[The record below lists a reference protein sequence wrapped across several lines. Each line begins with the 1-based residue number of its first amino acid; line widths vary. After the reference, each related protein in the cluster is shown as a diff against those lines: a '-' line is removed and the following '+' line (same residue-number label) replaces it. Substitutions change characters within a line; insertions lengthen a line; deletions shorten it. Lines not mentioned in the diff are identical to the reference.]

1 MVKYPLR
8 DTGESG
14 AGTQKCVE
22 VQLSPL
28 QNSHYA
34 AGTFAESNVAFVSLT
49 SMSAQIDVTAWQ
61 RAVCVVKAGALWEQH
76 SSATGIVVLTRQP
89 YGTAECLLPRPLE
102 GGEQTQIASNIVVFD
117 KCTATGCV
125 AVELT
130 LQGPRA
136 EGSRQLDDE
145 ERYLRL
151 RLQGDPAKMSREEL
165 WRPFFQPVSETVCPS
180 TDSEPKVGASVADT
194 ALSKIDVTT
203 ASRKHERDEGDNHCG
218 SPSQASVINEEV
230 GTSRDPRRVKRP
242 RQQQPDDIH
251 LDAKD
256 TKSGHS
262 EEVPVTAAPNAEEL
276 NMTPHDDTLNVAH
289 QPIDDVHSIVG
300 VSKETRSVQDI
311 NEQIEAEVKQLRLL
325 KERIMLEREVEE
337 LRRQTH
343 GDVQG
348 FSYRPSDR
356 RDGEEAPKLSPALPA
371 RRSEK
376 EPRLDSHMRGWDDRS
391 IEPYDPY
398 DYRCDLNQ
406 DVYRYHRIE
415 ENPDDYW
422 RRQAEWQRWSHPRE
436 WDLQPSYHGHRSPD
450 DARAT
455 MDRYLQEPRGQK
467 RRSRSPSLSRS
478 ALKEPQKSSKSK
490 SQSKSKSKK
499 KQAQPQ
505 PSSTPQAVQVGQRKQ
520 KGPPPRV
527 VNPPGTGKK
536 ALRKARA
543 EQELKEKQAKLE
555 REQQLHKES
564 LAKKMTR
571 EPNFREVRETVE
583 KAIALLQSGQGSK
596 DKSAAAGIGIR
607 DCAQPPKGSASAVAG
622 SSKSSESRA
631 ARRRRLLEE
640 ELAEAKRQQSSSQTK
655 NDCDAAKSQ
664 PSDDGKRPQGELRDS
679 PLSPGTGESMTR
691 DGGMKLIARTC
702 GPMRSGANMSN
713 LGSKTSG
720 IRWWGGSVPGSMS
733 TPAAKAE
740 AKQTEKATTLET
752 SVASSLEALRCA
764 AKASSLKLSPPL
776 SKAETRS
783 SAIATAEGVQP
794 LGAAGE
800 VEQARRVSDNGDDF
814 TERFL
819 QSVMMDKQP
828 PLSGSPC
835 DLTAAPAAVETG
847 EAKLP
852 VNLCEARKEPEPK
865 EEGGGASGAMLPKA
879 SGGVQHDKTHDGKEQ
894 VKSSAPI
901 DERHPIASVSSARV
915 DCDSMITKT
924 AKVEL
929 ASSAKTSNT
938 RNLAE
943 DKQVDRRPQ
952 EQQAVEGSPEELEGT
967 SASGAV
973 AVPSVPPAPPS
984 TTVPLAP
991 SAPSAPGS
999 FESA

>member
-1 MVKYPLR
+1 
-8 DTGESG
+8 
-14 AGTQKCVE
+14 
-22 VQLSPL
+22 
-28 QNSHYA
+28 
-34 AGTFAESNVAFVSLT
+34 
-49 SMSAQIDVTAWQ
+49 
-61 RAVCVVKAGALWEQH
+61 
-76 SSATGIVVLTRQP
+76 
-89 YGTAECLLPRPLE
+89 
-102 GGEQTQIASNIVVFD
+102 
-117 KCTATGCV
+117 
-125 AVELT
+125 
-130 LQGPRA
+130 
-136 EGSRQLDDE
+136 
-145 ERYLRL
+145 
-151 RLQGDPAKMSREEL
+151 MSREEL
-165 WRPFFQPVSETVCPS
+165 WRPFFQPVSEPVCPS
-180 TDSEPKVGASVADT
+180 TDSESKVGASVADT

-203 ASRKHERDEGDNHCG
+203 ASRKHERDDGDNHCG
-218 SPSQASVINEEV
+218 SPSQASVVNEEV
-230 GTSRDPRRVKRP
+230 GTSRDPRRVKRQR
-242 RQQQPDDIH
+242 RQQQPDDAD

-262 EEVPVTAAPNAEEL
+262 KEVQVTAAPNAEEL
-276 NMTPHDDTLNVAH
+276 NETPPDDTLDVAH
-289 QPIDDVHSIVG
+289 QRVDDVHSIVS
-300 VSKETRSVQDI
+300 VSKDTRSVKDI

-325 KERIMLEREVEE
+325 KERMMLEREVEE

-348 FSYRPSDR
+348 FSYRPSES
-356 RDGEEAPKLSPALPA
+356 RDGEEAPKLSPALSA
-371 RRSEK
+371 RRSER
-376 EPRLDSHMRGWDDRS
+376 EPRLDSHMRGWDDQGV
-391 IEPYDPY
+391 EPYDPY
-398 DYRCDLNQ
+398 DYRCDLDE

-415 ENPDDYW
+415 EGPDDYW

-436 WDLQPSYHGHRSPD
+436 WDLQPGYHGHRSPD

-478 ALKEPQKSSKSK
+478 ALKEPQNSSKSK
-490 SQSKSKSKK
+490 SKSKSKPKSK
-499 KQAQPQ
+499 KKAAQAQ
-505 PSSTPQAVQVGQRKQ
+505 PSSTPQTVQVGQPKQ
-520 KGPPPRV
+520 KGPPPPV
-527 VNPPGTGKK
+527 VNPPGTGKR
-536 ALRKARA
+536 ALKKARA
-543 EQELKEKQAKLE
+543 ERELKEQQAKLE

-571 EPNFREVRETVE
+571 EPNFREVREAVE
-583 KAIALLQSGQGSK
+583 KAIALLQSGQGSNG
-596 DKSAAAGIGIR
+596 KSAAAGIGTR
-607 DCAQPPKGSASAVAG
+607 DCTQPPKSSASAVAG

-640 ELAEAKRQQSSSQTK
+640 ELADAKRQQSSSQTK

-664 PSDDGKRPQGELRDS
+664 PSDDGKRPRGELRDS
-679 PLSPGTGESMTR
+679 ALSSGTGESSTHNE
-691 DGGMKLIARTC
+691 GTKLIARTC

-740 AKQTEKATTLET
+740 AKQIEKPTTLET

-794 LGAAGE
+794 LGAAEE

-835 DLTAAPAAVETG
+835 DLTAAPAVVETG

-865 EEGGGASGAMLPKA
+865 EEGGRASGAMLPKA
-879 SGGVQHDKTHDGKEQ
+879 SGDAQHDKAHHGKEQ
-894 VKSSAPI
+894 VKSSAAM
-901 DERHPIASVSSARV
+901 DEQHPIASVSSARV
-915 DCDSMITKT
+915 DRDSTITKT
-924 AKVEL
+924 AKVEM
-929 ASSAKTSNT
+929 ASSAETSNT

-943 DKQVDRRPQ
+943 DKQVDRRHHD
-952 EQQAVEGSPEELEGT
+952 QQAVAASPDELEGT
-967 SASGAV
+967 SAPA
-973 AVPSVPPAPPS
+973 AAAAPSVPPGPPS

-991 SAPSAPGS
+991 SATSAPGS